1 MRPKSL
7 ILLVLALGC
16 GLVAS
21 IGISQVMDRRGSR
34 KATIETEPIYIA
46 KVDINLSDRITAEFV
61 KLDEWPKAKLPRGA
75 MKNIDDLLERRPR
88 TKIYEGEPIL
98 ERKLRAKNAADDPSQ
113 QIPKGYRVV
122 PVRVGSDTGG
132 SGLIGP
138 GDRVDVQLFVKRKRG
153 SGLTQT
159 MVRTILTNIRVF
171 AVNKQFRRSLDSGD
185 DRVVAKTVALLLKP
199 QDANKLTLASKLG
212 QIKMIIRN
220 PEDTES
226 QVTQNATI
234 QDIFGTS
241 GKNSQNRERGASS
254 VSGSKTKSSFADWL
268 ARAQQAAATTKS
280 KNAPWRVEVLEGPH
294 RREVLFDEQGHAIRS
309 SGKRPSYEEPIS
321 TPSAS
326 KDKPAKENDT
336 ANKSD
341 KKDEADAYA
350 DESED
355 MDGVELTEDD
365 LILPDDPP
373 ED

>member
-21 IGISQVMDRRGSR
+21 IGISQVMDRSASR
-34 KATIETEPIYIA
+34 KATIETEAILIA
-46 KVDINLSDRITAEFV
+46 KVDINLSDRITPELI
-61 KLDEWPKAKLPRGA
+61 KLDEWPKAKLPRGS
-75 MKNIDDLLERRPR
+75 MKNIDDVLERRPR

-132 SGLIGP
+132 SGLLGP
-138 GDRVDVQLFVKRKRG
+138 GDRVDVQLFVKRRRG
-153 SGLTQT
+153 SGVPQT
-159 MVRTILTNIRVF
+159 MVRTILTNVRVF
-171 AVNKQFRRSLDSGD
+171 AVNKQFRRSVDSGE
-185 DRVVAKTVALLLKP
+185 DRVVAKTVSLLVTP
-199 QDANKLTLASKLG
+199 QNANKLTLAQKLG

-220 PEDTES
+220 PEDTET
-226 QVTQNATI
+226 QVARNATI

-241 GKNSQNRERGASS
+241 GNSSRYKERGASS
-254 VSGSKTKSSFADWL
+254 ASGSKTNSSFADWL
-268 ARAQQAAATTKS
+268 ARAQQAATK
-280 KNAPWRVEVLEGPH
+280 KNNALWTVEVLQGAN
-294 RREVLFDEQGHAIRS
+294 RREVTFDEQGNEIRR
-309 SGKRPSYEEPIS
+309 SGMRPSYKEPILA
-321 TPSAS
+321 PPAS
-326 KDKPAKENDT
+326 KDKSAKENDT

-341 KKDEADAYA
+341 KKSEADSDA
-350 DESED
+350 DESEYRD
-355 MDGVELTEDD
+355 DEELTEDD